1 MGIEQLEEIKQ
12 EIWQEY
18 LDRTKASQAH
28 NQTAKESMPGGDTRS
43 IGFFQPYPFFVA
55 RGEGCRLIDVDGN
68 AYIDFVNNMTSLV
81 HGHAHPHVMAA
92 ICRQTEQGITHG
104 LPVEAQYRLAELLCT
119 RMPSID
125 SLRFCNTGSEA
136 TLFCM
141 RAARAFTGNERI
153 IKMDGGYHGGHDFV
167 QVNPMPDLAAEDLPA
182 SQPTKG
188 VPTCVANTIR
198 VVPFND
204 LDAMERV
211 LEQEKDKAAA
221 IIMEPML
228 GAGGGVAP
236 REGYLKGIRELADR
250 FGVLLIFDEII
261 SLRVNEGGLQTREG
275 VLPDLTAMGKIIGGG
290 LPIGAFG
297 GRKEIMDMFDPTRED
312 ALTHSGTFTGNA
324 VTMAAGLAN
333 LEIYDQTEADRI
345 NSLGERLAA
354 GINQVFD
361 NLGIIGGTR
370 GIGSMVGI
378 AFTDKPLHTSKDVV
392 LSLFPAIEL
401 MQYLHIDMLNQG
413 VFFLNRGMFTVS
425 TPMNEEIIDHTINV
439 FKKSLERL
447 KPMVEEVQTVG

>member
-1 MGIEQLEEIKQ
+1 MSNQQVEQLKK

-18 LDRTKASQAH
+18 LDRTPGSMMH
-28 NQTAKESMPGGDTRS
+28 NQAAKGSMPGGDTRS

-55 RGEGCRLIDVDGN
+55 RGEGCRLYDVDGN
-68 AYIDFVNNMTSLV
+68 SYVDFVNNMTSLV
-81 HGHAHPHVMAA
+81 HGHAHPHVMQA
-92 ICRQTEQGITHG
+92 IRAQTEQGITHG
-104 LPVEAQYRLAELLCT
+104 LPVEGQYRLAELLIS
-119 RMPSID
+119 RIPSID

-141 RAARAFTGNERI
+141 RAARAFTGRELI
-153 IKMDGGYHGGHDFV
+153 VKMDGGYHGGHDFV

-188 VPTCVANTIR
+188 VPSCVAGNIR

-204 LDAMERV
+204 LEAMERV
-211 LEQEKDKAAA
+211 LEQEKGKTAA

-228 GAGGGVAP
+228 GAGGGVGP
-236 REGYLKGIRELADR
+236 RKGYLKGMRELADR
-250 FGVLLIFDEII
+250 FGALLIFDEII
-261 SLRVNEGGLQTREG
+261 SLRVHEGGLQAREG
-275 VLPDLTAMGKIIGGG
+275 VRPDLTALGKIIGGG

-297 GRKEIMDMFDPTRED
+297 GRQDIMDLFDPTRED

-333 LEIYDQTEADRI
+333 LEIYGQSESDRI
-345 NSLGERLAA
+345 NNLGDWLAA
-354 GINQVFD
+354 GLKNAFES
-361 NLGIIGGTR
+361 LGLKGGTR

-378 AFTDKPLHTSKDVV
+378 AFTDKPLYTSRDVV
-392 LSLFPAIEL
+392 MSLFPAIEL
-401 MQYLHIDMLNQG
+401 LQYLHIDMMNHG

-425 TPMNEEIIDHTINV
+425 TPMDEEVIDQTVSV
-439 FKKSLERL
+439 FRKSLRRL
-447 KPMVEEVQTVG
+447 KPMVAALQ